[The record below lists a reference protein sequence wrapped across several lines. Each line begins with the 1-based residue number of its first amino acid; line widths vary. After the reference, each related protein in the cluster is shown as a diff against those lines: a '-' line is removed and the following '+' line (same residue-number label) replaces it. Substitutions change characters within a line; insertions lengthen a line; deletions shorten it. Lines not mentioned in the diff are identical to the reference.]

1 MKFKEHTVIR
11 ESFLNKQ
18 MALYVLSLI
27 WRKGYYGAYRTPDIL
42 RPFLFFFIFFS
53 SFTYERKREKGNPR
67 QRKPF
72 SKHDLELPR
81 SKFV

>member
-27 WRKGYYGAYRTPDIL
+27 
-42 RPFLFFFIFFS
+42 
-53 SFTYERKREKGNPR
+53 
-67 QRKPF
+67 
-72 SKHDLELPR
+72 
-81 SKFV
+81 